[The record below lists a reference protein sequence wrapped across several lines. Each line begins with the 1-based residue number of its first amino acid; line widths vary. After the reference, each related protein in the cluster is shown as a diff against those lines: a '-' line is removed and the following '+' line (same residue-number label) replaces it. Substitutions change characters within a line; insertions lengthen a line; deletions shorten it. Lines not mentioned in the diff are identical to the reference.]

1 MSEPHESHDENRV
14 HGVQLAMLLTGGL
27 MAGTGL
33 LNLYYAFG
41 WVGGDFNS
49 DFSQIGFSGLDNIG
63 LLPAS
68 TWAIPLVVVGALMM
82 VLANAFSWR
91 ETDGY

>member
-1 MSEPHESHDENRV
+1 MASEHETTPERG
-14 HGVQLAMLLTGGL
+14 HGLHLALLLIGGL

-33 LNLYYAFG
+33 LNLYYSFG

-49 DFSQIGFSGLDNIG
+49 DFSQIGFSALDNIG
-63 LLPAS
+63 LLPTS
-68 TWAIPLVVVGALMM
+68 TWSIPLLVVGALMM
-82 VLANAFSWR
+82 ILANATAWK